1 MQLLVTQ
8 IITKDKYYLLVH
20 LHLDFFISKSI
31 PYIHYYSFIINFRK
45 INKKIKISRND
56 AMFRA
61 ILILKYIGVCN
72 G

>member
-8 IITKDKYYLLVH
+8 IITKDKYY